1 MPRGVRASNCARQ
14 RRGRLPIAGVL
25 QPMLTQE
32 VATVRKTALYDE
44 HVALGA
50 RVVEFAGWAM
60 PMFYD
65 GIVSEHRRV
74 RSTAGLF
81 DVSHMG
87 EFLVSGTDAL
97 HALEKLTTNRLA
109 SLAEGRVQYSAM
121 CYENGGF
128 VDDLLI
134 YAMPGHYMLVVNAA
148 NRDKDLEWIRTNL
161 TGDVVVDDV
170 SEETGLIALQGPASE
185 GVLAELTTAD
195 LSGLRYYHWTKTE
208 IAGRETTL
216 SRTGYTGEDGF
227 EIYCDPKDSR
237 SIWGAVLD
245 EGAAAHVEPVGLGA
259 RDTLRL
265 EMGYS
270 LYGSEMDA
278 SRIPPEAGLM
288 WVTKLSK
295 GDFIG
300 RDAIVRRMDE
310 GINERIVGFELTGRG
325 VPRPGHRILVGDDE
339 VGHVTS
345 GTFSPSLQRGIG
357 LGYVRSDVT
366 GELSVDIRGNHI
378 EAHTVSLPFYR
389 EGSVR
394 RSR

>member
-1 MPRGVRASNCARQ
+1 LRPAEPWLS
-14 RRGRLPIAGVL
+14 
-25 QPMLTQE
+25 
-32 VATVRKTALYDE
+32 ATAVRKTALYDE

-60 PMFYD
+60 PMSYE

-87 EFLVSGTDAL
+87 EFIVSGADAL
-97 HALEKLTTNRLA
+97 HALERLTTNRLA
-109 SLAEGRVQYSAM
+109 SAAEGRVQYSAM

-134 YAMPGHYMLVVNAA
+134 YAMPKHYMLVVNAA
-148 NRDKDLEWIRTNL
+148 NMEKDLEWIRSNVV
-161 TGDVVVDDV
+161 GDVVIDDV
-170 SEETGLIALQGPASE
+170 SDEIGLIALQGPASE
-185 GVLAELTTAD
+185 GILTGLTRAD
-195 LSGLRYYHWTKTE
+195 LSALPYYHWMKAE
-208 IAGRETTL
+208 IAGHETTL

-227 EIYCDPKDSR
+227 EIYCLPSDSR
-237 SIWGAVLD
+237 AIWSALME
-245 EGAAAHVEPVGLGA
+245 EGAAAGAGPVGLGA

-278 SRIPPEAGLM
+278 SRTPPEAGLM
-288 WVTKLSK
+288 WVTRLSK

-300 RDAIVRRMDE
+300 RDAIVRKMD
-310 GINERIVGFELTGRG
+310 GGVAERIVGFELTGRG
-325 VPRPGHRILVGDDE
+325 IPRPGHRIIACGDD

-345 GTFSPSLQRGIG
+345 GTFSPSLEVGIG

-366 GELSVDIRGNHI
+366 GELSVEIRGKHV

-389 EGSVR
+389 GGSVR
-394 RSR
+394 RKR

>member
-1 MPRGVRASNCARQ
+1 MPCGVHVLNRARQ
-14 RRGRLPIAGVL
+14 CRDRLPIAGVL
-25 QPMLTQE
+25 RPMLTQE

-50 RVVEFAGWAM
+50 KVVEFAGWAM

-97 HALEKLTTNRLA
+97 QALERLTTNRLSSA
-109 SLAEGRVQYSAM
+109 VEGRVQYSAM

-134 YAMPGHYMLVVNAA
+134 YVMSGRYMLVVNAA
-148 NRDKDLEWIRTNL
+148 NLDKDLEWIRSNL
-161 TGDVVVDDV
+161 TGDAVVDDV
-170 SEETGLIALQGPASE
+170 SDETGLIALQGPASE
-185 GVLAELTTAD
+185 GILTGLTTAD
-195 LSGLRYYHWTKTE
+195 LSALGYYRWMKAE
-208 IAGRETTL
+208 IAGRKTTL

-227 EIYCDPKDSR
+227 EIYCDREDSR
-237 SIWGAVLD
+237 TIWGAVL
-245 EGAAAHVEPVGLGA
+245 EAGAPMDIEPVGLGA

-310 GINERIVGFELTGRG
+310 GINERIVGFELAGRG
-325 VPRPGHRILVGDDE
+325 IPRSGHRIFVGDDE

-357 LGYVRSDVT
+357 LGYVRSDVS

-389 EGSVR
+389 EGSIR
-394 RSR
+394 RKR

>member
-1 MPRGVRASNCARQ
+1 
-14 RRGRLPIAGVL
+14 
-25 QPMLTQE
+25 MLTQE
-32 VATVRKTALYDE
+32 VTAVRKTALYDE

-60 PMFYD
+60 PMSYE

-87 EFLVSGTDAL
+87 EFVVSGADAL

-134 YAMPGHYMLVVNAA
+134 YAMPKRYMLVVNAA
-148 NRDKDLEWIRTNL
+148 NKEKDLEWIRSNVA
-161 TGDVVVDDV
+161 GDVVIEDV
-170 SEETGLIALQGPASE
+170 SDETGLIALQGPASE
-185 GVLAELTTAD
+185 GILTGLTGVD
-195 LSGLRYYHWTKTE
+195 LSVLPYYHWMKAE
-208 IAGRETTL
+208 VAGRETTL

-237 SIWGAVLD
+237 AIWSAFME
-245 EGAAAHVEPVGLGA
+245 EGTAAGIGPVGLGA

-278 SRIPPEAGLM
+278 SRTPPEAHLM
-288 WVTKLSK
+288 WITKLSK

-310 GINERIVGFELTGRG
+310 GIDERIVGFELTGRG
-325 VPRPGHRILVGDDE
+325 VPRPGHRIFAEDDE
-339 VGHVTS
+339 VGYVTS
-345 GTFSPSLQRGIG
+345 GTFSPSLGVGIG

-366 GELSVDIRGNHI
+366 GELSVDIRGSYI

-394 RSR
+394 RRR